1 MSEDTIRQTFSRNLK
16 MYLDKNEK
24 QPVDLVNDLNI
35 PFSTV
40 SNWINGL
47 KMPRMGKVELLA
59 QYLHVEKTDLL
70 EDKTVTQIIPRVKYD
85 SLIEIIDALSK
96 DNQDKV
102 TRYAQMLLDTQSI
115 EESIQAAEKKEDL
128 A

>member
-40 SNWINGL
+40 SNWINGQ

-102 TRYAQMLLDTQSI
+102 MRYAQMLLDTQSI
-115 EESIQAAEKKEDL
+115 EESVQAAEKKEEM

>member
-85 SLIEIIDALSK
+85 SLIEVIDALSK
-96 DNQDKV
+96 ENQDKV
-102 TRYAQMLLDTQSI
+102 MRYAQMLLDTQSI
-115 EESIQAAEKKEDL
+115 EESVQAAEKKEEM

>member
-40 SNWINGL
+40 SNWINGQ

-102 TRYAQMLLDTQSI
+102 MRYAQMLLDTQSI
-115 EESIQAAEKKEDL
+115 EESIQAAEKKEEM